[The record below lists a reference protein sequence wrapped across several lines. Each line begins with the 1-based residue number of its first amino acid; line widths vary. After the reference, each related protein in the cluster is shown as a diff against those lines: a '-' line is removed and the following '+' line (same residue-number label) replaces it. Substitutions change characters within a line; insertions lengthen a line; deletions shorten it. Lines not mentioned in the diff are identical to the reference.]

1 MAWRFTGKNACRVY
15 DSSVAILASV
25 DDLFFRSKVRTTA
38 KHLGIEIQFAATAEE
53 LIAHAKSLQ
62 PTLVI
67 FDLNSQKM
75 DAIATIAALK
85 ADTDT
90 AALRAIGFAS
100 HVHTELIAAARKAG
114 ADDVLP
120 RSAFAGRLADI
131 LQAGATKP
139 AP

>member
-1 MAWRFTGKNACRVY
+1 VGPCIY
-15 DSSVAILASV
+15 DPDVAILASV

-38 KHLGIEIQFAATAEE
+38 KHLGIEITFAATSDDMLAQ
-53 LIAHAKSLQ
+53 AKSLQ

-85 ADTDT
+85 AD
-90 AALRAIGFAS
+90 AATSGVPTIAFAS
-100 HVHTELIAAARKAG
+100 HVHTELIAAARAAG
-114 ADDVLP
+114 ADNVLP

-131 LQAGATKP
+131 LQAGGAKTTP
-139 AP
+139 

>member
-1 MAWRFTGKNACRVY
+1 MY
-15 DSSVAILASV
+15 DRSVAILASV

-38 KHLGIEIQFAATAEE
+38 KHLGIEIQFAATADE
-53 LIAHAKSLQ
+53 LIAQATSLQ

-67 FDLNSQKM
+67 FDLNSSRM
-75 DAIATIAALK
+75 DAIAAIAALK
-85 ADTDT
+85 ADGATSG
-90 AALRAIGFAS
+90 LRAIGFAS

-120 RSAFAGRLADI
+120 RSAFAGRLAEI
-131 LQAGATKP
+131 LQAGAAKP

>member
-1 MAWRFTGKNACRVY
+1 MY
-15 DSSVAILASV
+15 DPPVAILASV

-38 KHLGIEIQFAATAEE
+38 KHLGIEIQFAATADE
-53 LIAHAKSLQ
+53 LIAQAKSLQ

-67 FDLNSQKM
+67 FDLNSSRM
-75 DAIATIAALK
+75 DAIAAIAALK
-85 ADTDT
+85 ADGATSD
-90 AALRAIGFAS
+90 LRTIGFAS

-120 RSAFAGRLADI
+120 RSAFAGRLAEI
-131 LQAGATKP
+131 LQAGAAKP

>member
-1 MAWRFTGKNACRVY
+1 MY
-15 DSSVAILASV
+15 DRSVAILASV

-38 KHLGIEIQFAATAEE
+38 KHLGIEITFAATADE
-53 LIAHAKSLQ
+53 IVAQAKSLQ

-85 ADTDT
+85 SDRDTS
-90 AALRAIGFAS
+90 ALRALGFAS

-114 ADDVLP
+114 ADEVLP
-120 RSAFAGRLADI
+120 RSAFAGRLAEI
-131 LQAGATKP
+131 LQAGNVKP

>member
-1 MAWRFTGKNACRVY
+1 MP
-15 DSSVAILASV
+15 ILASV

-38 KHLGIEIQFAATAEE
+38 KHLGIDIQFAATGDDMLAQARE
-53 LIAHAKSLQ
+53 LKPSLI
-62 PTLVI
+62 I

-85 ADTDT
+85 ADVATSD
-90 AALRAIGFAS
+90 LRAIGFAS
-100 HVHTELIAAARKAG
+100 HVHTDLIAAARNAG
-114 ADDVLP
+114 ADEVLP

-131 LQAGATKP
+131 LQAGALKP

>member
-1 MAWRFTGKNACRVY
+1 MY
-15 DSSVAILASV
+15 DRSVAILASV

-38 KHLGIEIQFAATAEE
+38 KHLGIEIQFAATADE
-53 LIAHAKSLQ
+53 LIAQAKSLQ

-67 FDLNSQKM
+67 FDLNSSRM
-75 DAIATIAALK
+75 DAIEAIAALK
-85 ADTDT
+85 ADGATSD
-90 AALRAIGFAS
+90 LRAIGFAS

-120 RSAFAGRLADI
+120 RSAFAGRLAEI
-131 LQAGATKP
+131 LQAGAAKP

>member
-1 MAWRFTGKNACRVY
+1 VY
-15 DSSVAILASV
+15 DPDVAILASV

-38 KHLGIEIQFAATAEE
+38 KHLGIEIQFAATSDEMVSQ
-53 LIAHAKSLQ
+53 AKALQ

-75 DAIATIAALK
+75 DAVATIAALK
-85 ADTDT
+85 ADAETSG
-90 AALRAIGFAS
+90 LRAIGFAS
-100 HVHTELIAAARKAG
+100 HVHTELIASARNAG

-120 RSAFAGRLADI
+120 RSAFAGHLAEI
-131 LQAGATKP
+131 LQACAVKP

>member
-1 MAWRFTGKNACRVY
+1 MY
-15 DSSVAILASV
+15 DRDVAILASV

-38 KHLGIEIQFAATAEE
+38 KHLGIEITFAATTEE
-53 LIAHAKSLQ
+53 MVAQAKSLQ

-85 ADTDT
+85 ADAAT
-90 AALRAIGFAS
+90 ADLRALGFAS

-120 RSAFAGRLADI
+120 RSAFAGRLAEI
-131 LQAGATKP
+131 LQDGNTKP
-139 AP
+139 AA

>member
-1 MAWRFTGKNACRVY
+1 MY
-15 DSSVAILASV
+15 DRRVAILASV

-38 KHLGIEIQFAATAEE
+38 KHLGIEITFAATADEMV
-53 LIAHAKSLQ
+53 AQAKSLQ

-85 ADTDT
+85 ADAAT
-90 AALRAIGFAS
+90 ADLRALGFAS

-120 RSAFAGRLADI
+120 RSAFAGRLAEI
-131 LQAGATKP
+131 LQHGNTKP

>member
-1 MAWRFTGKNACRVY
+1 MY
-15 DSSVAILASV
+15 DRSVAILASV

-38 KHLGIEIQFAATAEE
+38 KHLGIEIQFAATADE
-53 LIAHAKSLQ
+53 LIAQAKSLQ

-67 FDLNSQKM
+67 FDPNSSRM
-75 DAIATIAALK
+75 DAIAAIAALK
-85 ADTDT
+85 GDGATSG
-90 AALRAIGFAS
+90 LRAIGFAS

-120 RSAFAGRLADI
+120 RSAFAGRLAEI
-131 LQAGATKP
+131 LQAGAAKP

>member
-1 MAWRFTGKNACRVY
+1 MY
-15 DSSVAILASV
+15 DPGVAILASV

-38 KHLGIEIQFAATAEE
+38 KHLGIEIQFAATSEE
-53 LIAHAKSLQ
+53 MVAQATALQ

-85 ADTDT
+85 ADTKT
-90 AALRAIGFAS
+90 SALRAIGFSS
-100 HVHTELIAAARKAG
+100 HVHIELIAAARKAG

-131 LQAGATKP
+131 LQAGAAKP

>member
-1 MAWRFTGKNACRVY
+1 MY
-15 DSSVAILASV
+15 DPAVAILASV

-38 KHLGIEIQFAATAEE
+38 KHLGIEIQFAATADE
-53 LIAHAKSLQ
+53 LIAQAKSLQ

-67 FDLNSQKM
+67 FDLNSSRM
-75 DAIATIAALK
+75 DAIAAIAALK
-85 ADTDT
+85 ADGATSD
-90 AALRAIGFAS
+90 LRAIGFAS

-120 RSAFAGRLADI
+120 RSAFAGRLAEI
-131 LQAGATKP
+131 LQAGAANP